1 MDGHGQSTGEC
12 AVHGCA
18 SRVALFKIKI
28 LDITNKKR
36 KNTKSK
42 TKKIESRKRK
52 S

>member
-1 MDGHGQSTGEC
+1 MDGHGQSNGDC
-12 AVHGCA
+12 AAHGCA

-36 KNTKSK
+36 KKHKN
-42 TKKIESRKRK
+42 KKRESRKRK